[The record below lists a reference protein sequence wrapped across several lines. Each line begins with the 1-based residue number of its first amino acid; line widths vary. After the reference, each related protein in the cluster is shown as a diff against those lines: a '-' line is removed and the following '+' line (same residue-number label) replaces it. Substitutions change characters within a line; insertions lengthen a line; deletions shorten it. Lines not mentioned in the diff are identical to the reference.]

1 MHSLAELKINMK
13 AKMFLVCAVVTG
25 AAVFLGSGC
34 AHDRNSTETTG
45 QENQNYGHLTGSYVP
60 QDVQRNGPVTNGKS
74 NVRVIDRSDIE
85 RSGGADINQT
95 LRELGANH

>member
-1 MHSLAELKINMK
+1 MIY
-13 AKMFLVCAVVTG
+13 
-25 AAVFLGSGC
+25 AAAAAALLGPGC
-34 AHDRNSTETTG
+34 ASNHRTGERTEPG
-45 QENQNYGHLTGSYVP
+45 GGQNYGHLTGSYVP

-95 LRELGANH
+95 LRELGANR